1 MRIGLLITAR
11 LKSSRLPFKL
21 LKDLNGYSIIEHVI
35 HRAKKIKN
43 VDAIIL
49 CTSDNKQDKPLVETA
64 LENGIY
70 SFLGSEEDVLQRLN
84 GCSTFFGLDYIVS
97 ITGENPL
104 FSIDHANILI
114 DRMVANNADFTYIDN
129 LPIGC
134 AVYGIKSKAL
144 KLVCEI
150 KSEIDTEIWGPLL
163 NQPEIFNVQKIE
175 ANPYLQIPNLRLTND
190 YQEDYHMMTRIF
202 NSFPH
207 QTLPSLESVLQ
218 LLHDKPEILSINA
231 ERTQLAL
238 DNEVLQRINQFYIHH
253 KNKILELKLKI
264 YQNDF

>member
-1 MRIGLLITAR
+1 MKIGLLITAR

-35 HRAKKIKN
+35 NRAKTIKN

-49 CTSDNKQDKPLVETA
+49 CTSNNKQDRPLVEVA
-64 LENGIY
+64 LENNIY

-84 GCSTFFGLDYIVS
+84 DCSQFFGLDYIVS

-104 FSIDHANILI
+104 FSVDYANILI
-114 DRMVANNADFTYIDN
+114 DKMVANQADFTYIDH

-144 KLVCEI
+144 ELVCEI

-163 NQPEIFNVQKIE
+163 NQPEVFKVQRIE
-175 ANPYLQIPNLRLTND
+175 ANTYLQIPNLRLTND
-190 YQEDYHMMTRIF
+190 YQEDFHMMTCIF
-202 NSFPH
+202 NQFPH
-207 QTLPSLESVLQ
+207 CSSPSLESVLQ
-218 LLHDKPEILSINA
+218 LLHDKPEILKINA
-231 ERTQLAL
+231 EKKQMAL
-238 DNEVLQRINQFYIHH
+238 DPEVLQRINQFYID
-253 KNKILELKLKI
+253 NLDKILDLKLKI
-264 YQNDF
+264 YEK